1 MRCPKCECLDDR
13 VIDSR
18 ISKEGDAIRRRRE
31 CLGCGQRFTT
41 RESVVRN
48 DLVVVKRDETRE
60 EFDPEKL
67 RRGIE
72 LACWKRPI
80 GEKQIDRLVN
90 DIAANLARNFER
102 EVPSNRLGALV
113 MEALQRTDEVAYV
126 RFASVYRRFKDADEF
141 INEVQSLASGHAA
154 QDEV

>member
-67 RRGIE
+67 E
-72 LACWKRPI
+72 TSL
-80 GEKQIDRLVN
+80 
-90 DIAANLARNFER
+90 
-102 EVPSNRLGALV
+102 S
-113 MEALQRTDEVAYV
+113 
-126 RFASVYRRFKDADEF
+126 
-141 INEVQSLASGHAA
+141 QSKTPE
-154 QDEV
+154 QKP